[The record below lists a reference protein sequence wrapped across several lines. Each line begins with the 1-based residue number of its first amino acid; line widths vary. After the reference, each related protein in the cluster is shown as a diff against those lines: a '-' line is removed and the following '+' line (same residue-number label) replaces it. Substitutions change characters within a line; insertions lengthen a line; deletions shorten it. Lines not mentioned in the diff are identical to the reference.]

1 MYGDSL
7 CLYQSLRIV
16 EYIGVKAD
24 LLVHQL
30 PHSTFSLLLRALT
43 EYDDNNR
50 MGVVARLFLCQTFVL
65 IAPCVIGRGR

>member
-1 MYGDSL
+1 MYGVSL

-30 PHSTFSLLLRALT
+30 PHSTFSLLLRILT

-50 MGVVARLFLCQTFVL
+50 MGVMARLFLSQTFVL